1 MHEAQSSIIGTGNAK
16 ASIPNCWVIYLT
28 YSITHSMPCTHV
40 NSLDLLWCHIWV
52 DRLGKFRSWWM
63 SKCHLAI
70 MRPTKG
76 LVYLKSKPNRECGNP
91 VYPYF
96 TDEDIKAQG
105 QLVHSMELD
114 VTKPTSFRCCVL
126 INCVTLLPLSLCQW
140 QGWMDTNT
148 HTYMKKSHHFLLFLS
163 ISFQNKNLR
172 ANKEET

>member
-1 MHEAQSSIIGTGNAK
+1 
-16 ASIPNCWVIYLT
+16 
-28 YSITHSMPCTHV
+28 
-40 NSLDLLWCHIWV
+40 
-52 DRLGKFRSWWM
+52 M

-148 HTYMKKSHHFLLFLS
+148 HTYMKKSHHTHTHTTLS
-163 ISFQNKNLR
+163 YTYSYTLIHSHTHIHTHTDSVLHIHAHLHTHPHLHMLSHTHSNTLH
-172 ANKEET
+172 T